1 MCICVGTVA
10 TNAGNG
16 RCENTVGVKRVEEA
30 QKAATAARQAADR
43 AQRAAEA
50 AADAAMFAAID
61 AAASKLAPIR
71 KGVKN
76 SRHKGDLADFASD
89 ITSIGSWKAGK
100 VVGTEDD
107 SSMTEKH
114 ADGSQA
120 ARLASPDKEHRLET
134 PAQASS
140 LQGWAKTQMDL
151 DPFNGN
157 GAKSAYSDAYTQG
170 WPTGG
175 AGQLTAVDR
184 AAGAIGVQEAR
195 AGKWKMLQAQEYFGA
210 ARVERR
216 RDESKRSRHVPST
229 TAANVG
235 ILRQHS
241 HLRPVLQGLPNF
253 RSKVA
258 GLMEARR
265 NRHRLPSATNH
276 RPRTSVPSSVVK
288 VGQWVRRGTR
298 RQTWRQKRQLRLS
311 AAWGI
316 QNPKPW

>member
-10 TNAGNG
+10 INGGNG
-16 RCENTVGVKRVEEA
+16 RCQSTVGVRRVEEA
-30 QKAATAARQAADR
+30 QKAAIAARETADT

-61 AAASKLAPIR
+61 AAASKFAPMR
-71 KGVKN
+71 KGLKK
-76 SRHKGDLADFASD
+76 SRHKGDLADFASE

-100 VVGTEDD
+100 VIGTEDD
-107 SSMTEKH
+107 SSMIEKH

-120 ARLASPDKEHRLET
+120 AVIERLASPDKEHDLET
-134 PAQASS
+134 PAQAST
-140 LQGWAKTQMDL
+140 LEGWAKTQTDL

-175 AGQLTAVDR
+175 AGQLTAIDR

-210 ARVERR
+210 ASDD
-216 RDESKRSRHVPST
+216 DESKRSRPVVST

-241 HLRPVLQGLPNF
+241 HLRPVLQGLHNF

-265 NRHRLPSATNH
+265 NRHPMPSSTNH
-276 RPRTSVPSSVVK
+276 RPRTSVHSSVVK
-288 VGQWVRRGTR
+288 GGQWVRRGTR
-298 RQTWRQKRQLRLS
+298 RQTWRKRRQ
-311 AAWGI
+311 
-316 QNPKPW
+316 